1 MSRWLAHPLAALI
14 FATICLQE
22 VIEVST
28 NLPYAFGDLG
38 NTLTLLISTAVGWLL
53 AWKRPRNPLG
63 WLLLADAGLSMLQ
76 ILAQLLGNALLPSA
90 PGAAAWAYWASSEW
104 TWVPSVGLLF
114 TQIPLRFPDGRLP
127 SPRWRWFS
135 WFTIVSIVLASA
147 GASTSEP
154 TVAPGVANPT
164 YVAWTATEYAV
175 LAIVVFGGLLAP
187 SFIGSVASLFFRYRR
202 ARSVERVQLRWLFW
216 AGCIPV
222 VCLIVAWSLP
232 GKFGSIVGSVV
243 LVSYSLIPI
252 AIAVAVL
259 RYGLYGIDRI
269 ISRTVSYAI
278 VTIVIVGVYVGFVL
292 GIGALLPQANSVGV
306 AIATLAAAAVFLP
319 LLRVVQRRLDRRFD
333 RQRYDAEQV
342 VEAFGARLRNAVDP
356 EATVPDLV
364 SAVERALQPTSLGVW
379 VPRSKA

>member
-1 MSRWLAHPLAALI
+1 
-14 FATICLQE
+14 
-22 VIEVST
+22 
-28 NLPYAFGDLG
+28 
-38 NTLTLLISTAVGWLL
+38 
-53 AWKRPRNPLG
+53 
-63 WLLLADAGLSMLQ
+63 
-76 ILAQLLGNALLPSA
+76 
-90 PGAAAWAYWASSEW
+90 
-104 TWVPSVGLLF
+104 
-114 TQIPLRFPDGRLP
+114 
-127 SPRWRWFS
+127 
-135 WFTIVSIVLASA
+135 
-147 GASTSEP
+147 
-154 TVAPGVANPT
+154 
-164 YVAWTATEYAV
+164 
-175 LAIVVFGGLLAP
+175 
-187 SFIGSVASLFFRYRR
+187 
-202 ARSVERVQLRWLFW
+202 
-216 AGCIPV
+216 
-222 VCLIVAWSLP
+222 
-232 GKFGSIVGSVV
+232 V

-306 AIATLAAAAVFLP
+306 AIAALAAAAVFLP